1 VAIRSWTQVGLP
13 CAKPIGIDSPGRKV
27 LGKLPP
33 ATESRGTRSGA
44 RLLSGM
50 AAGDQGV
57 RIISILRHLRIYPIC
72 PGENASCKV
81 VHLPETCLAQKGD
94 GFAAAHAGAAM
105 GHDLAAGIEFVDTLW
120 QIAQGDEVSAD
131 VADLVFVRLAH
142 VKDEDFFP
150 SL

>member
-1 VAIRSWTQVGLP
+1 MAIRSWTQVGLP

-57 RIISILRHLRIYPIC
+57 AHHFNTS
-72 PGENASCKV
+72 ASSD
-81 VHLPETCLAQKGD
+81 LPDLPRRECLP
-94 GFAAAHAGAAM
+94 
-105 GHDLAAGIEFVDTLW
+105 
-120 QIAQGDEVSAD
+120 QGCA
-131 VADLVFVRLAH
+131 
-142 VKDEDFFP
+142 P
-150 SL
+150 S